1 MGGWT
6 LNQMGGWTLN
16 FFKVKKRIAKTKT
29 FKDSPTLDKV
39 GFGFHDVTWIIDDID
54 DAPVADVI

>member
-1 MGGWT
+1 
-6 LNQMGGWTLN
+6 MGGWTLN
-16 FFKVKKRIAKTKT
+16 FFKGKKRIAMTT
-29 FKDSPTLDKV
+29 FNDSPTLVKV

>member
-1 MGGWT
+1 
-6 LNQMGGWTLN
+6 MGGWTLN
-16 FFKVKKRIAKTKT
+16 FFKDKKRNAKTKT
-29 FKDSPTLDKV
+29 FKDSPTLVKV